1 MMKICKC
8 PKFSN
13 HSPYSKLEKVK
24 TLVKEVI
31 LDTQLTAINLFMR

>member
-8 PKFSN
+8 PKLNN

-24 TLVKEVI
+24 TLVKGVI